1 VGAKIVHS
9 TLVINIGR
17 QEEMWHGEGE

>member
-17 QEEMWHGEGE
+17 QEEMWHGEGG